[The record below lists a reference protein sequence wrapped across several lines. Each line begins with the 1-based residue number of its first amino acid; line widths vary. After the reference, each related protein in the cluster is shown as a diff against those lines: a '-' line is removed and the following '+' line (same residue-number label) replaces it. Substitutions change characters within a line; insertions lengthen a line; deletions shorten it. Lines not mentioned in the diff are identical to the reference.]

1 VRFVKP
7 IDAPGAYAAATTSAL
22 LIAQQVAGKAARDA
36 LFLSSF
42 RPSHLPVAMA
52 AGAVLSLAAVH
63 WLSQVMVRR
72 PPATVMPVL
81 LATSAIGFALEWVVA
96 FSSPRLTATLV
107 YGHTAVLGPVM
118 LSAFWSLINERFDPH
133 TAKRAVARIAGGGT
147 LGGVLGGLGVWRAST
162 LVDPHMVLLLLSGIN
177 AAAVVGVLVTRARG
191 PGVRESTTPEEPSH
205 LADVSSFGELK
216 ATPFLRNLALLVA
229 LGAAMSAILDYIFGA
244 QAVAAF
250 GKGPALLQF
259 FSLFWL
265 GVGVLSFVLQ
275 AALGR
280 VALEKLGLAV
290 SIAVLPGLIILGGA
304 FGFAVPGLASS
315 SLLRGAEAVQRNT
328 LFRSA
333 YELLYTP
340 LSEER
345 KRATKVLID
354 VGFDRLGTV
363 LGSGLALLA
372 LWQFSDHAGVLLLGA
387 VVVLAVATL
396 PVARRLHVGY
406 VEALQQGL
414 RDAASKLE
422 TATSEEAAARATIP
436 PGRETLIQRIEELQ
450 PGGLSALLEGGEPAD
465 EAGAA
470 NPAREALQSPYSVL
484 TAARAVVSPNVEQA
498 ERALDQLEPRGPEV
512 ACAILLLAHAALHQ
526 PAQRGLAKIA
536 PAITGQL
543 LDVLLDPNMDFAV
556 RRRIPRILRR
566 CPTQRAADGLLLG
579 IADARFEVRYACGRA
594 LLALT
599 NDNPAIV
606 ISPETALQAI
616 MREVEDGKRILENLS
631 AQFDEDDPNDD
642 DARSSLVDGLV
653 RDRVDRS
660 LEHVFTILCLH
671 LEREPLRLAFRA
683 LHHEDPKFRGT
694 ALEYLDTVLPVEIR
708 DLVWPLLGE
717 AVPLPSARSAPELL
731 ADLALAARPR

>member
-42 RPSHLPVAMA
+42 RASHLPIAMA

-72 PPATVMPVL
+72 PPAAIMPLL
-81 LATSAIGFALEWVVA
+81 LALSALGFALEWIVA

-107 YGHTAVLGPVM
+107 YGHTAVLGPVL

-147 LGGVLGGLGVWRAST
+147 LGGVLGGLAVWRAST

-191 PGVRESTTPEEPSH
+191 PEVRASAAPEEPSH
-205 LADVSSFGELK
+205 LADVSSLGELK
-216 ATPFLRNLALLVA
+216 ATPFLRNLAMLVA

-275 AALGR
+275 AAFGR
-280 VALEKLGLAV
+280 VVLEKLGLAV

-315 SLLRGAEAVQRNT
+315 ALLRGAEAVQRNT

-363 LGSGLALLA
+363 AGSGLALLA
-372 LWQFSDHAGVLLLGA
+372 LWQFSEHAGVLLLGA
-387 VVVLAVATL
+387 VVGLAVATL
-396 PVARRLHVGY
+396 PVARHLHVGY

-414 RDAASKLE
+414 REAADKLE
-422 TATSEEAAARATIP
+422 TATSEEGARATVP

-450 PGGLSALLEGGEPAD
+450 PGGLSALLEGDDPVD
-465 EAGAA
+465 EADAA
-470 NPAREALQSPYSVL
+470 QPARDALQSPYGVL
-484 TAARAVVSPNVEQA
+484 AVARAVVSSNFEQA
-498 ERALDQLEPRGPEV
+498 QRALDRLEPRGPEV
-512 ACAILLLAHAALHQ
+512 ACAILLLADAALHQ

-536 PAITGQL
+536 PSITGQL

-579 IADARFEVRYACGRA
+579 MADARFEVRYACGRA

-599 NDNPAIV
+599 NDNPEIV
-606 ISPETALQAI
+606 ISTQTALQAI
-616 MREVEDGKRILENLS
+616 QREVEDGKRMLENLS
-631 AQFDEDDPNDD
+631 AQFDDDDPNDD

-708 DLVWPLLGE
+708 ELVWPLLGE
-717 AVPLPSARSAPELL
+717 AVPLPSARSATELL
-731 ADLALAARPR
+731 ADLALAARQRA